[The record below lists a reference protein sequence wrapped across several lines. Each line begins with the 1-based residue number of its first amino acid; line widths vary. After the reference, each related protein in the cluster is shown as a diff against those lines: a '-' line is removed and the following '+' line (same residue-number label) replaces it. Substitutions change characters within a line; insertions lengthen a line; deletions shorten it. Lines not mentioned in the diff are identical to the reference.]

1 LVDNQ
6 IRQRNSIE
14 GQAESDLQTPARV
27 KKYNYAVLGAGRQ
40 GTAAA
45 YDMAKFGNA
54 RKIVLGDIDS
64 KLAKKAANRVNALC
78 GRKVAEGVRVDVRHP
93 AQVKGFLRGI
103 DAFLSAVPYYYNL
116 EVAKAAIRAHASMCD
131 LGGHT
136 GIVRKQ
142 LLLDQQARDAGIS
155 IVPDCG
161 LGPGMGTSLACYGL
175 DLLDEPREVYIW
187 EGGLPQNP
195 RPPFNYLMT
204 FNFEGLV
211 NEYSG
216 TAVFLRGGEIVE
228 VPCIE
233 ELEFVDFPPPLA
245 RLEAFTT
252 SGGTST
258 CPWTFKGKLKVFQ
271 NKTLR
276 YPGSFAQLRTMR
288 DLGLFSDKEIKI
300 DGAKVIPRRIL
311 QALFEPKIK
320 LPREED
326 VVALRV
332 RCVGEKNKQEAE
344 VVLDVVD
351 FYDDETRFT
360 AMERTTGWHASIVA
374 IMMAQGQTPRGAK
387 PLEIAVPGDSFVNQL
402 KRRGIRLAERTSWP
416 HA

>member
-1 LVDNQ
+1 MQ
-6 IRQRNSIE
+6 TT
-14 GQAESDLQTPARV
+14 GQVQ
-27 KKYNYAVLGAGRQ
+27 KYKYAVLGAGKQ
-40 GTAAA
+40 GSAAA

-54 RKIVLGDIDS
+54 RKIVLGDIDPE
-64 KLAKKAANRVNALC
+64 LAKKAANRVNVLC
-78 GRKVAEGVRVDVRHP
+78 RRKVAEGVRVDVRRP
-93 AQVKGFLRGI
+93 AQVKRFLAGT

-116 EVAKAAIRAHASMCD
+116 EVAKAAIRARASMCD

-142 LLLDQQARDAGIS
+142 LLLDQQAKDAGIS

-161 LGPGMGTSLACYGL
+161 LGPGMGTSLACYGI
-175 DLLDEPREVYIW
+175 DLLDEPREVCIW

-216 TAVFLRGGEIVE
+216 MAEFLRGGEIVE

-233 ELEFVDFPPPLA
+233 ELEFVDFPPPLG

-288 DLGLFSDKEIKI
+288 DLGLFSDKELKI
-300 DGAKVIPRRIL
+300 DRSRIVPRRVL
-311 QALFEPKIK
+311 QALFEPKINLLGEK
-320 LPREED
+320 D
-326 VVALRV
+326 VVVLRV

-351 FYDDETRFT
+351 FYDDETQFT

-374 IMMAQGQTPRGAK
+374 IMMAHGVTPRGAK
-387 PLEIAVPGDSFVNQL
+387 PLEIAVPGAAFVKEL
-402 KRRGIRLAERTSWP
+402 KRRGINLTEKVSAISR
-416 HA
+416 